1 MHFLPFLAKI
11 FTKPYFKHP
20 SNTNCSIIF
29 NCTFFY
35 NKNCGTHSLLH
46 VDHAKACIV
55 AFRAEKE
62 MECSA
67 NSIELFEKEPSLVH
81 HINRLETWDTGKTH
95 PNKNWLNYLFTH
107 YKRNWNSLIQCFL
120 VNVASSITLN
130 WKQFKVHLFSDM
142 GQPRV
147 RFWEFTHSLFQ
158 EVRLRCSGRQLVEVD
173 RRRLSARAEKS
184 KCVRIFPGNEASF
197 LFPFF

>member
-1 MHFLPFLAKI
+1 MFWNGSKLRKKSFLSNYKCIFYPFWLKN

-35 NKNCGTHSLLH
+35 NKNYGTHSLLE

-62 MECSA
+62 MECST

-95 PNKNWLNYLFTH
+95 PNKNWLSYLFTH

-130 WKQFKVHLFSDM
+130 WKQFKVHLFNSSC
-142 GQPRV
+142 R
-147 RFWEFTHSLFQ
+147 
-158 EVRLRCSGRQLVEVD
+158 SGNGKEYWIRWALAH
-173 RRRLSARAEKS
+173 RSAIFLWLPNQNKKS
-184 KCVRIFPGNEASF
+184 SGTTN
-197 LFPFF
+197 